1 MNDLISI
8 IKKNFHKFSRGQK
21 LIAQFIIDHYD
32 KAAFM
37 TAAKIAET
45 VDVSESTVVR
55 FASALGYSGYP
66 EMQKALQVLI
76 KNKLTTVQ
84 RISLNDDVNDKLKL
98 HKRNLKNEMNNLRYL
113 YDHFDMEA
121 LDKATELILDAD
133 RVFVLGLRTSSTLSN
148 YLGFYLDVIL
158 NNAKVLNNSG
168 VNSLYEE
175 IIRIKE
181 DDLLIIISYPRYS
194 RTTLDAARFVKERNT
209 KIVAITDTEESP
221 AYELADVSLLAKSN
235 IVSFVD
241 SLVVPMAMINQ
252 LIINISLRE
261 KEEIV
266 EYFNT
271 LERLWDHNSIYQNFW
286 CMWGNGTHLCFR
298 KSFQSRGMSLN

>member
-1 MNDLISI
+1 MNDLIRI

-121 LDKATELILDAD
+121 LDKATELILEAD

-194 RTTLDAARFVKERNT
+194 RTTLDAARFVKDRNT

-221 AYELADVSLLAKSN
+221 AYELADVSLLSKSN

-271 LERLWDHNSIYQNFW
+271 LERLWDHNSIYQNF
-286 CMWGNGTHLCFR
+286 
-298 KSFQSRGMSLN
+298 

>member
-8 IKKNFHKFSRGQK
+8 IKNNFHKFSRGQK
-21 LIAQFIIDHYD
+21 LIAQFIIEHYD

-45 VDVSESTVVR
+45 VEVSESTVVR
-55 FASALGYSGYP
+55 FASALGYSGFP

-84 RISLNDDVNDKLKL
+84 RIGLNDDVNDKLKL
-98 HKRNLKNEMNNLRYL
+98 HKKNLKNEMNNLRYL
-113 YDHFDMEA
+113 YEHFDMEA
-121 LDKATELILDAD
+121 LDKATELILDAE
-133 RVFVLGLRTSSTLSN
+133 RVFVLGLRTSSTMSN

-194 RTTLDAARFVKERNT
+194 RTTLDAARFVKEHNT

-221 AYELADVSLLAKSN
+221 AYALADVSLLAKSN

-241 SLVVPMAMINQ
+241 SLVVPMAMINH

-266 EYFNT
+266 EYFNA
-271 LERLWDHNSIYQNFW
+271 LEKLWDNNSIYKN
-286 CMWGNGTHLCFR
+286 L
-298 KSFQSRGMSLN
+298 

>member
-1 MNDLISI
+1 MNDLIRI

-121 LDKATELILDAD
+121 LDKATELILEAD

-221 AYELADVSLLAKSN
+221 AYELADVSLLSKSN

-271 LERLWDHNSIYQNFW
+271 LERLWDHNSIYQNF
-286 CMWGNGTHLCFR
+286 
-298 KSFQSRGMSLN
+298 

>member
-1 MNDLISI
+1 MANNLISI
-8 IKKNFHKFSRGQK
+8 IKNDYNTFSKGQK
-21 LIAQFIIDHYD
+21 RIAQFIIEHYD

-37 TAAKIAET
+37 TAAKIGER

-55 FASALGYSGYP
+55 FATALGYSGFP

-84 RISLNDDVNDKLKL
+84 RIGLNEDTANDNTKI
-98 HKRNLKNEMNNLRYL
+98 HKKILKNEMNSMRYL
-113 YDHFDMEA
+113 FDHFDMEA
-121 LDKATELILDAD
+121 LDKATELILNAN

-148 YLGFYLDVIL
+148 YLGFYLDVAL
-158 NNAKVLNNSG
+158 DDVKVLNNSG

-181 DDLLIIISYPRYS
+181 DDLLIVISYPRYS
-194 RTTLDAARFVKERNT
+194 KTTIEAAKFVKEHNA
-209 KIVAITDTEESP
+209 KVVAITDTEESP
-221 AYELADVSLLAKSN
+221 VYAVADASLLAKSN

-241 SLVVPMAMINQ
+241 SLVVPLAMINN

-266 EYFNT
+266 EYYNT
-271 LERLWDHNSIYQNFW
+271 LEKLWDNNSIYQNF
-286 CMWGNGTHLCFR
+286 
-298 KSFQSRGMSLN
+298 

>member
-1 MNDLISI
+1 
-8 IKKNFHKFSRGQK
+8 
-21 LIAQFIIDHYD
+21 
-32 KAAFM
+32 
-37 TAAKIAET
+37 
-45 VDVSESTVVR
+45 
-55 FASALGYSGYP
+55 
-66 EMQKALQVLI
+66 MQKALQVLI

-121 LDKATELILDAD
+121 LDKATELILEAD

-221 AYELADVSLLAKSN
+221 AYELADVSLLSKSN

-271 LERLWDHNSIYQNFW
+271 LERLWDHNSIYQNF
-286 CMWGNGTHLCFR
+286 
-298 KSFQSRGMSLN
+298 

>member
-21 LIAQFIIDHYD
+21 LIAQFIVEHYD

-55 FASALGYSGYP
+55 FASALGYSGFP

-98 HKRNLKNEMNNLRYL
+98 HKKNLKNEMNNLRYL
-113 YDHFDMEA
+113 YEHFDMEA
-121 LDKATELILDAD
+121 LDKATELILNAD
-133 RVFVLGLRTSSTLSN
+133 RVFVLGLRTSSTMSN

-194 RTTLDAARFVKERNT
+194 RTTIDAARFVKERNT

-221 AYELADVSLLAKSN
+221 AYALADVSLLAKSN

-241 SLVVPMAMINQ
+241 SLVVPMAMINH

-266 EYFNT
+266 EYYNT
-271 LERLWDHNSIYQNFW
+271 LERLWDNNSIYQN
-286 CMWGNGTHLCFR
+286 L
-298 KSFQSRGMSLN
+298 

>member
-1 MNDLISI
+1 MNDLIRI

-121 LDKATELILDAD
+121 LDKATELILEAD

-181 DDLLIIISYPRYS
+181 
-194 RTTLDAARFVKERNT
+194 
-209 KIVAITDTEESP
+209 
-221 AYELADVSLLAKSN
+221 
-235 IVSFVD
+235 
-241 SLVVPMAMINQ
+241 
-252 LIINISLRE
+252 
-261 KEEIV
+261 
-266 EYFNT
+266 EYN
-271 LERLWDHNSIYQNFW
+271 H
-286 CMWGNGTHLCFR
+286 
-298 KSFQSRGMSLN
+298 

>member
-1 MNDLISI
+1 MNSDLISI
-8 IKKNFHKFSRGQK
+8 IKSNFHKFSKGQK

-37 TAAKIAET
+37 TAAKIGET

-55 FASALGYSGYP
+55 FASTLGYSGFP
-66 EMQKALQVLI
+66 ELQKALQVLI

-84 RISLNDDVNDKLKL
+84 RIGLNDDVVNDKVKL
-98 HKRNLKNEMNNLRYL
+98 HKKILKNEMNNMRYL
-113 YDHFDMEA
+113 FEHFDIEA
-121 LDKATELILDAD
+121 LDKATELILNAN

-158 NNAKVLNNSG
+158 DDVKILNNSG

-181 DDLLIIISYPRYS
+181 NDLLIVISYPRYS
-194 RTTLDAARFVKERNT
+194 KTTIEAVRFVKEHNA

-221 AYELADVSLLAKSN
+221 IYSMADVSLLAKSN

-241 SLVVPMAMINQ
+241 SLVVPLTMINN

-261 KEEIV
+261 KEDIV
-266 EYFNT
+266 EYYNT
-271 LERLWDHNSIYQNFW
+271 LEKLWDNHSIYQN
-286 CMWGNGTHLCFR
+286 L
-298 KSFQSRGMSLN
+298 

>member
-1 MNDLISI
+1 MNDLIRI

-121 LDKATELILDAD
+121 LDKATELILEAD

-209 KIVAITDTEESP
+209 KILAITDTEESP
-221 AYELADVSLLAKSN
+221 AYELADVSLLSKSN

-271 LERLWDHNSIYQNFW
+271 LERLWDHNSIYQNF
-286 CMWGNGTHLCFR
+286 
-298 KSFQSRGMSLN
+298 